1 MDCLCE
7 TMAVNVYFIL
17 WSFSFLTSH
26 VPRFHAV
33 CQMDLESGFLSL
45 DNFRT
50 AMSSIQ
56 RQPKMEY
63 LQGLKVF
70 FDGYTCLAH
79 TVLTSYFLPSFLLLL
94 VCC

>member
-7 TMAVNVYFIL
+7 SMAVNVYFIL
-17 WSFSFLTSH
+17 FSFLLLTYH
-26 VPRFHAV
+26 VPRFYAV
-33 CQMDLESGFLSL
+33 CHMDLESGFLSL

-70 FDGYTCLAH
+70 FDSYTFLACA
-79 TVLTSYFLPSFLLLL
+79 VLINSFFLLL
-94 VCC
+94 VYC